1 MNVRYAIGFLVLGL
15 VFNSCKQ
22 KRSFGNPVQAPALI
36 LKDMESFWNYKARNV
51 KLYEEYTALDPESN
65 VIPKADFLKKMT
77 TGDYFPLRL
86 TSTDSST
93 YYRLQ
98 PIKKTTNQDIRTT
111 VKYWGLEELE
121 HYQKEGTALPD
132 YQFVDLEGN
141 VYTKENT
148 KGKILV
154 VKCWFLACLPCI
166 QEMPALNELKR
177 QYESRNDI
185 LFVSLCMD
193 PKDKVAAFLK
203 KKKFDYAT
211 VPDQEKFMTDELQ
224 LNAYPTH
231 FVINKQGLITKKVN
245 DYHALAYALKKETE
259 GGL

>member
-1 MNVRYAIGFLVLGL
+1 MIVRYALGFLLLGL
-15 VFNSCKQ
+15 VLTSCSQ
-22 KRSFGNPVQAPALI
+22 KRHYGNPIQAPATI

-51 KLYEEYTALDPESN
+51 RLYEDYQALDPESN
-65 VIPKADFLKKMT
+65 VIPKEDFLKKIA
-77 TGDYFPLRL
+77 TGEYFPLRL
-86 TSTDSST
+86 SSTDSSA

-98 PIKKTTNQDIRTT
+98 PIKKTSSQDIRTT

-121 HYQKEGTALPD
+121 HFRKEGTTLPD
-132 YQFVDLEGN
+132 YQFVDMDGT
-141 VYTKENT
+141 VYTKETT

-166 QEMPALNELKR
+166 QEMPALNELKQ
-177 QYESRNDI
+177 QYSGRNDM

-203 KKKFDYAT
+203 KKKFDYVT
-211 VPDQEKFMTDELQ
+211 VPDQESYMTDQLQ
-224 LNAYPTH
+224 LNSYPTH

-245 DYHALAYALKKETE
+245 DYHALAYALRKETSR
-259 GGL
+259 

>member
-1 MNVRYAIGFLVLGL
+1 MIVRNVLGFLVLTV
-15 VFNSCKQ
+15 VFYSCFQ
-22 KRSFGNPVQAPALI
+22 KRPYGNPVQAPATI

-51 KLYEEYTALDPESN
+51 RLYEDYQALDPESN
-65 VIPKADFLKKMT
+65 VIPKKDFLKKIA
-77 TGDYFPLRL
+77 TGEYFPLRL
-86 TSTDSST
+86 SSIDSMA

-121 HYQKEGTALPD
+121 HFQKEGTAMPD
-132 YQFVDLEGN
+132 YQWVDMEGKR
-141 VYTKENT
+141 YTKETT

-177 QYESRNDI
+177 QYESRDDL

-193 PKDKVAAFLK
+193 PSDKVAAFLMK
-203 KKKFDYAT
+203 KQFDYAT
-211 VPDQEKFMTDELQ
+211 VPDQESFLTDQLQ

-231 FVINKQGLITKKVN
+231 FVINKKGLITKKVN
-245 DYHALAYALKKETE
+245 DYHALAYALKKETSR
-259 GGL
+259 